1 MALVSFKNFYIWPTN
16 GQKMVHM
23 PIFWYT
29 FRHNSAIVGLIWLII
44 FIMRNLS
51 FDAYFSFLIGKWS
64 WLPRA
69 PLTVKCLQTR
79 PNNWHT
85 GWNFWANHHIEI
97 MFLKFSEVNPLNLLT
112 CLIKSESHNRKAN
125 TADSV
130 TRQNCQIPELIRP
143 SNCFAQQIC
152 LY

>member
-1 MALVSFKNFYIWPTN
+1 
-16 GQKMVHM
+16 
-23 PIFWYT
+23 
-29 FRHNSAIVGLIWLII
+29 
-44 FIMRNLS
+44 MRNLS

-112 CLIKSESHNRKAN
+112 CLIKSESHNRPTLLTVLHGKIAKYLSSSGRAIALHN
-125 TADSV
+125 RYTSTNIIPLLIQLPTGMLSLFRV
-130 TRQNCQIPELIRP
+130 FTRTVHPCKKWSGIYLI
-143 SNCFAQQIC
+143 
-152 LY
+152 